1 MMDAWAA
8 FIAGNLTRKY
18 EGSGYLAASFYVLF
32 SAVPRVGRR
41 QLLGEKAEQVGAL
54 LNERNRNRV
63 ISFFF
68 GASSQN

>member
-1 MMDAWAA
+1 MKEAA
-8 FIAGNLTRKY
+8 IWQLPSMF
-18 EGSGYLAASFYVLF
+18 FF

-54 LNERNRNRV
+54 LNERNSV

-68 GASSQN
+68 GASDKG

>member
-1 MMDAWAA
+1 MKEAA
-8 FIAGNLTRKY
+8 IWQLPSMF
-18 EGSGYLAASFYVLF
+18 FF